1 MFERFQL
8 MYRWPPQNDVLMEKA
23 FATQV
28 KNRQADIMKV
38 ARKRAF
44 GLAKKNERNSDN
56 MDMSTLKQYAPWIRQ
71 ELWDD
76 LVDKVWSTD
85 GWKTKSKA
93 GKKNR
98 ATLVNGSVSKHTCGS
113 VSCAQHRLRL
123 EKKLAREPTI
133 VEVFKETHCKKII
146 SEDGTISYGEFIHP
160 KAAMTLERYEHK
172 MLEKYPNPETRPIG
186 DKDLWGGGSAS
197 EERPLLWLWH
207 VV

>member
-1 MFERFQL
+1 MFERFQVG
-8 MYRWPPQNDVLMEKA
+8 PQNDVLMEKA
-23 FATQV
+23 FSTQV
-28 KNRQADIMKV
+28 KNHQANIRKV
-38 ARKRAF
+38 AQKRAF
-44 GLAKKNERNSDN
+44 ALARKNERNPDN
-56 MDMSTLKQYAPWIRQ
+56 MDMSALKGYAPSWIRQ

-76 LVDKVWSTD
+76 LVDKVWTTD

-98 ATLVNGSVSKHTCGS
+98 DTLVNGSVSKHTCGS

-160 KAAMTLERYEHK
+160 KAAMTLVSLKRK
-172 MLEKYPNPETRPIG
+172 LI
-186 DKDLWGGGSAS
+186 
-197 EERPLLWLWH
+197 
-207 VV
+207 